1 MKFKL
6 AFALHNHQPV
16 GNFSA
21 VFEEAHTKCYDAFI
35 SELKKYP
42 ELKISLH
49 QSGILWDW
57 QKQHHPEFFSDIGE
71 MVDRGQVELLSGA
84 FYEPILT
91 VIPDRDKIGQLNSLN
106 SFLKSHFEVQPRGM
120 WLAERVWEPHLPR
133 VINQCGLSYL
143 PLDDTHFYYAGLR
156 EDQLYGS
163 YITEEEGHS
172 ITLLPILKELRYL
185 IPFGTPEKIIEFLR
199 DAAAHHPGG
208 MAVYADDGEKFG
220 VWPETYKHCY
230 ADGWMERFL
239 NILSENSD
247 WLEVV
252 SLGQAVEENP
262 PLGRIYLPSA
272 SYSEMLHWA
281 LPADGVE
288 AYEEFENRLKECNL
302 FYENERFVRGG
313 HWRGFLTKYPE
324 SNLMHKKML
333 VVSKVYEEVSKI
345 DSIDPEQLAK
355 ARNFLY
361 AGQCN
366 CAYWHGVFGGL
377 YLPHLRWAIYNK
389 LIRAEKILRQ
399 LCDRE
404 IFYDFEDFD
413 YDGFREIRLGNK
425 ELSITVSPHKG
436 GQIIDWSCHNSNIN
450 LVDCMARRR
459 EGYHKKLLELHS
471 SGQNEETQ
479 SIHNSVSA
487 KENGLERLLAQDDY
501 LRRPLTEHFYQEG
514 LELDS
519 FFGGNC
525 KELGDFVNGAFE
537 PSFVESDESYR
548 LILSRR
554 GHVWYGDFHCPLKL
568 DKEIIFPKHGNSIQ
582 VVYRLLQNN
591 LEIMPVN
598 FAVEFDYNLLAP
610 EAENRYVKIDGQRPS
625 ERSNLGAIDAAGPA
639 SSISLN
645 DENQQ
650 VGIQIISDQSGKI
663 WRVPIYSVSISESG
677 FEKVYQGT
685 SVLFLFDNSL
695 VSGRE
700 HIIKFDIYTGPLDS
714 MPALNLSEQPAVTEA
729 K

>member
-21 VFEEAHTKCYDAFI
+21 VFEEAHNKCYAAFM
-35 SELKKYP
+35 ELLKKYP

-57 QKQHHPEFFSDIGE
+57 QKQHHPEYFSAIGE
-71 MVDRGQVELLSGA
+71 LVDRGQIELISGA

-91 VIPDRDKIGQLNSLN
+91 AIPDRDKIGQINSLN
-106 SFLKSHFEVQPRGM
+106 SFLKNHFEVHARGM
-120 WLAERVWEPHLPR
+120 WLAERVWEPHLPK
-133 VINQCGLSYL
+133 VINQCGLRFL
-143 PLDDTHFYYAGLR
+143 PLDDTHFYFAGLR
-156 EDQLYGS
+156 EDEMYGS
-163 YITEEEGHS
+163 YITEEEGRN
-172 ITLLPILKELRYL
+172 ITLLPILKDLRYL

-199 DAAAHHPGG
+199 NAAARHPGG

-220 VWPETYKHCY
+220 VWPGTFKHCY
-230 ADGWMERFL
+230 TDGWLKRFL
-239 NILSENSD
+239 NILNENSD

-262 PLGRIYLPSA
+262 PLGRVYLPSA

-281 LPADGVE
+281 LPADGV
-288 AYEEFENRLKECNL
+288 AAFEEFENRLKECDL

-333 VVSKVYEEVSKI
+333 AVSKMLEEVSKLDNI
-345 DSIDPEQLAK
+345 DFERLAK

-389 LIRAEKILRQ
+389 LIRAETILRQ
-399 LCDRE
+399 LCGRE
-404 IFYDFEDFD
+404 VFYNFEDID
-413 YDGFREIRLGNK
+413 HDGFREVRLGNK
-425 ELSITVSPHKG
+425 ELSITISPQKG
-436 GQIIDWSCHNSNIN
+436 GQIIDWSCHSSNIN
-450 LVDCMARRR
+450 LVDCLARRR
-459 EGYHKKLLELHS
+459 EGYHKKLMEFRS
-471 SGQNEETQ
+471 SDQNTVTK
-479 SIHNSVSA
+479 SIHDLVA
-487 KENGLERLLAQDDY
+487 VKENGLERLLAQDKY
-501 LRRPLTEHFYQEG
+501 LRRPLTDHFFQEG
-514 LELDS
+514 MELDS
-519 FFGGNC
+519 FFSGSY
-525 KELGDFVNGAFE
+525 KELGDFVNGAFD
-537 PSFVESDESYR
+537 PSFVESDDSYQ

-554 GHVWYGDFHCPLKL
+554 GNVWYGDYHCPLKL
-568 DKEIIFPKHGNSIQ
+568 DKEIIFPRHGNSIQ
-582 VVYRLLQNN
+582 VKYRLLQNS

-598 FAVEFDYNLLAP
+598 FAVEFDFNLLAP
-610 EAENRYVKIDGQRPS
+610 EAENRYVLIDGIRPH
-625 ERSNLGAIDAAGPA
+625 ERSNLGAIDATGPA

-650 VGIQIISDQSGKI
+650 VGIQIISDKLGKI
-663 WRVPIYSVSISESG
+663 WRVPIFSVSISEEG
-677 FEKVYQGT
+677 FEKIYQGT

-700 HIIKFDIYTGPLDS
+700 QIIKFDIYTGPLDL
-714 MPALNLSEQPAVTEA
+714 MPALNSPECKAIPET